1 MRGTMPL
8 TKQEIISKATPYFL
22 ENGYNGIGMN
32 QLLDQLKMSKGGF
45 YHHFKSKEELA
56 IGVAQSFYENKFH
69 QIESIAADSGSFQ
82 DKINQIAKV
91 MQSSVAVTGDKGR
104 NICLYMFE
112 MMQKSKEIC
121 SSIEQNY
128 SSLLHVVEVA
138 LQQGVSEGELQPGLN
153 VTSAALHLVGL
164 LDGLLL
170 FSTVL
175 KESMLSYVNQ
185 VFQQFYNG
193 VKAL

>member
-1 MRGTMPL
+1 MPL
-8 TKQEIISKATPYFL
+8 TKQEIISRATPYFL

-69 QIESIAADSGSFQ
+69 EIESIAADSGSFQ
-82 DKINQIAKV
+82 DKVDQIAKV
-91 MQSSVAVTGDKGR
+91 MQSSVAMMCDKGR

-121 SSIEQNY
+121 STIEQNY
-128 SSLLHVVEVA
+128 SSLLHAVEDA
-138 LQQGVSEGELQPGLN
+138 LQQGVSEGELQSSLN

-164 LDGLLL
+164 VDGLLI
-170 FSTVL
+170 FSSVL
-175 KESMLSYVNQ
+175 KDSMLNYVNQ